1 MLRDLYVHGKY
12 RDVILPMT
20 VLRCLDAVFDMKISL
35 DKRRIVHQ
43 DQALRQAAK
52 QSFYNVSKFTLRDL
66 KNRASQFLYIARS
79 LLRVNPRTPDTAST
93 IGGMRS
99 KGRPYYVYLLECR
112 GGRLYTGITTDLAR
126 RLKEHRG
133 GARGAKFTRAHPPAK
148 LLAARRVPGRS
159 AALRLEAAL
168 KKLRRARKLAWAVAQ
183 GFQ

>member
-1 MLRDLYVHGKY
+1 
-12 RDVILPMT
+12 
-20 VLRCLDAVFDMKISL
+20 
-35 DKRRIVHQ
+35 
-43 DQALRQAAK
+43 
-52 QSFYNVSKFTLRDL
+52 
-66 KNRASQFLYIARS
+66 
-79 LLRVNPRTPDTAST
+79 
-93 IGGMRS
+93 MRS

-133 GARGAKFTRAHPPAK
+133 GARGANFTRAHPPAK

-183 GFQ
+183 GLQ